1 MKSNNFLNSFKFA
14 FEGVIFAS
22 KSERNFRFH
31 LLAAIAVILAG
42 MFSHLSTVEWII
54 LILCISGMLSLELV
68 NSALERIVDLASP
81 EIHVLAKLAKDMS
94 AAAVLVFA
102 CASAIIGIL
111 IFLPK
116 WMEIIN

>member
-1 MKSNNFLNSFKFA
+1 MKSNSFLNSFKFA
-14 FEGVIFAS
+14 FEGIIFAS

-31 LLAAIAVILAG
+31 LLATIAVILAG

-68 NSALERIVDLASP
+68 NSALERVVDLASP

>member
-1 MKSNNFLNSFKFA
+1 MKNNNIISSFKFA
-14 FEGVIFAS
+14 FEGLFFAS
-22 KSERNFRFH
+22 RKERNFRFH
-31 LLAAIAVILAG
+31 LISAIVVILLG
-42 MFSHLSTVEWII
+42 VFSQLNNIEWI
-54 LILCISGMLSLELV
+54 LIIICISGMFSLELI
-68 NSALERIVDLASP
+68 NSALESVVDLASP
-81 EIHVLAKLAKDMS
+81 EIHELAKRAKDMS

>member
-1 MKSNNFLNSFKFA
+1 MKNNKFTTAFKFA
-14 FEGVIFAS
+14 CEGLIHVS

-31 LLAAIAVILAG
+31 LFAAILVIVVG
-42 MFSHLSTVEWII
+42 MVSNLSKMDWI
-54 LILCISGMLSLELV
+54 LIIICISGMLSLELL
-68 NSALERIVDLASP
+68 NSTVERLVDLASP
-81 EIHVLAKLAKDMS
+81 KFHVLAKQAKDMS

>member
-1 MKSNNFLNSFKFA
+1 MKNTKFLDSFYYA
-14 FEGVIFAS
+14 FEGIIQGS
-22 KSERNFRFH
+22 KQERNFRFH
-31 LLAAIAVILAG
+31 LFATVVVVFAG
-42 MFSHLSTVEWII
+42 VLSHLSMLEWIV

-68 NSALERIVDLASP
+68 NSALERVVDLASP
-81 EIHVLAKLAKDMS
+81 EIQPLAKQAKDMS
-94 AAAVLVFA
+94 AGAVLVFA

>member
-1 MKSNNFLNSFKFA
+1 MKNNKFLSSFKYA
-14 FEGVIFAS
+14 FEGLIHAS
-22 KSERNFRFH
+22 KKERNFRFH
-31 LLAAIAVILAG
+31 LLATIVVILTG
-42 MFSHLSTVEWII
+42 IFSRLSTLEWIV

-68 NSALERIVDLASP
+68 NSALERVVDLASP
-81 EIHVLAKLAKDMS
+81 EIHDLAKLAKDMS

>member
-1 MKSNNFLNSFKFA
+1 MKSNNFFDSFGFA
-14 FEGVIFAS
+14 FQGFKQVI
-22 KSERNFRFH
+22 KYERNFRFH
-31 LLAAIAVILAG
+31 LLAALVVIFAG
-42 MFSHLSTVEWII
+42 IMSKITLVEWTVIV
-54 LILCISGMLSLELV
+54 LCIAGMLSLELV

-81 EIHVLAKLAKDMS
+81 EVHILAKHAKDMS

-116 WMEIIN
+116 WMEIFN